1 MNSRTIASNYIKD
14 KNARIL
20 ELGPLNRS
28 LLDRKKYK
36 NYFFADIHSTEE
48 VKDLYS
54 GSNYLKR
61 TGIVVDLEDIIP
73 IDYVVKDTYK
83 ETFKDLEKFDY
94 VIASHVLE
102 HMPNLLNFF
111 FDVQNILT
119 EDGELIIIY
128 PDKRFCFDHFR
139 SESKFADI
147 YDIWKTSEVGNPR
160 QTLDFFTNVL
170 HENNAVKFWDMDE
183 EIPMYNGEDVKNNL
197 QRYPMWKKGML
208 EKDVHYWPFS
218 DYGFLKFLRDCMM
231 YSIFDFSITK
241 FVPTQKDT
249 QEFLVIMNFSKRD
262 NLEEIDK
269 KLQSAKRYYENV
281 YYRLD
286 EYKELTNQLQ
296 GTITMLNDKIVQSEI
311 KNEELLKDIK
321 KKEQELKRLES
332 NLEKTQSD
340 LFAKETELVEKTK
353 VKNMIKAIVRE
364 SCQFIK
370 KPILLVKN
378 KIIKRNKN
386 EDENS
391 KRV

>member
-1 MNSRTIASNYIKD
+1 VNSRTIASNYIKD

-48 VKDLYS
+48 VKELYS

-208 EKDVHYWPFS
+208 EKMF
-218 DYGFLKFLRDCMM
+218 
-231 YSIFDFSITK
+231 ITGH
-241 FVPTQKDT
+241 F
-249 QEFLVIMNFSKRD
+249 
-262 NLEEIDK
+262 
-269 KLQSAKRYYENV
+269 
-281 YYRLD
+281 
-286 EYKELTNQLQ
+286 
-296 GTITMLNDKIVQSEI
+296 
-311 KNEELLKDIK
+311 
-321 KKEQELKRLES
+321 
-332 NLEKTQSD
+332 
-340 LFAKETELVEKTK
+340 
-353 VKNMIKAIVRE
+353 
-364 SCQFIK
+364 
-370 KPILLVKN
+370 
-378 KIIKRNKN
+378 
-386 EDENS
+386 
-391 KRV
+391 

>member
-1 MNSRTIASNYIKD
+1 MNSRVIASNYIKD

-28 LLDRKKYK
+28 LLDRGKYK

-48 VKDLYS
+48 VKKLYS
-54 GSNYLKR
+54 GSDYLER
-61 TGIVVDLEDIIP
+61 TGIAVDLESIIP
-73 IDYVVKDTYK
+73 IDYVIKGTYK
-83 ETFKDLEKFDY
+83 ETFKDIEKFDY

-111 FDVQNILT
+111 FDVQNILA

-128 PDKRFCFDHFR
+128 PDKRFCFDYFR
-139 SESKFADI
+139 SESKFSDI
-147 YDIWKTSEVGNPR
+147 YDIWKNSEVGNPR

-170 HENNAVKFWDMDE
+170 HENNTVKFWDIDK
-183 EIPMYNGEDVKNNL
+183 EISMYDGKNAGSNL
-197 QRYPMWKKGML
+197 QRYPMWKKGKL
-208 EKDVHYWPFS
+208 EEDVHYWPFS

-231 YSIFDFSITK
+231 YNLFDFSITK
-241 FVPTQKDT
+241 FIPTQKDT

-311 KNEELLKDIK
+311 KDEELLKDIK

-340 LFAKETELVEKTK
+340 LFAKEIELVEKTK

-364 SCQFIK
+364 SYQFIK
-370 KPILLVKN
+370 KRILLVRN

-391 KRV
+391 KRA